1 MPRLFIPTRN
11 RPTSLQSVLT
21 WLARFYPGTGV
32 VVADGSSEDYKAR
45 NRAAVEAAGS
55 GLTIDYRA
63 YPAEFP
69 YFARILEVLES
80 LDDEALVFGADD
92 EFPMM
97 EVFEAGE
104 QHLQR
109 HPDCVAVMGASLF
122 LSQMRP
128 DRLSVRLNP
137 ARSLLA
143 RSPIARAR
151 RFMDW
156 PVATSYALT
165 RRGHLLER
173 YRRAQEC
180 FLAGIYDYVLGV
192 HDALRGSVAA
202 IPAIAFLSTR
212 NYNHSYLRPGDKL
225 FFVRQSDLILKT
237 VDRLREDLL
246 VAGVADEPAA
256 ARLADLLV
264 RGMIA
269 ERCGTPAHLRRGFRE
284 SPAFLEEGI
293 GQQLALF
300 QGLFTADS
308 PVRRR
313 YEEKLAFVAEA
324 MRRNIASDDN
334 GGEPRQYRTLEAQE
348 RPPEAGAGARTPP
361 PSGRGL
367 EAQHDESG
375 VTMLLDPTTW
385 LRLEGAADSPV
396 DGPAAGPTSPAP
408 TASPPAGRL
417 EEALRVLGES
427 DRSRQELVALL
438 QRHEARERAAAPFG
452 SDLREGVTGP
462 ILDAA
467 VGQGR
472 RFVKRLE
479 SGLSLVFH
487 YRSKIARDF
496 LLSDAPAP
504 DHVWEPQTTRTL
516 LELGRDARQAVIG
529 GAYFGDQ
536 AVPLAERLR
545 GRGTVHCFELSAEN
559 ADLLTHN
566 ARRNGLDNLVVN
578 RLGLWSD
585 ARVRLALVGEDAY
598 AAPREAPAG
607 FAATTLEAYAEAQGL
622 EGIDLVMLDIEG
634 GELAALRGGR
644 RFLEQPAE
652 QAPQL
657 VFEIHGAYTDW
668 SNGIA
673 ETEIVRFLAVRG
685 YTLFAIRDYQ
695 SNVAMAGRPV
705 ELVELDSIVTAGPVH
720 GFNML
725 GTKRPEALDPAVF
738 RRVRGVSPKLLF
750 GRDPVLHAPLS

>member
-1 MPRLFIPTRN
+1 VPRLFIPTRN

-32 VVADGSSEDYKAR
+32 IVADGSSEDHKAR

-55 GLTIDYRA
+55 GLEIDYRA
-63 YPAEFP
+63 YPLECPF
-69 YFARILEVLES
+69 FARILDVLES

-104 QHLQR
+104 SHLR
-109 HPDCVAVMGASLF
+109 RNPDCVAVMGASLF
-122 LSQMRP
+122 LTQRNP
-128 DRLSVRLNP
+128 ERLSVRFNP

-143 RSPIARAR
+143 RSPLARAR
-151 RFMDW
+151 HFMDW
-156 PVATSYALT
+156 PVATTYALT

-212 NYNHSYLRPGDKL
+212 NYTHSYVRHGDKL
-225 FFVRQSDLILKT
+225 FFVRQSGLILKT

-246 VAGVADEPAA
+246 AAGVADEQAA
-256 ARLADLLV
+256 ARLADRLV
-264 RGMIA
+264 MGMIA
-269 ERCGTPAHLRRGFRE
+269 ERCGTPAHLRQGFRD

-293 GQQLALF
+293 REQMALF
-300 QGLFTADS
+300 QGIFTADS

-334 GGEPRQYRTLEAQE
+334 VGEPRHYGTLEAQE
-348 RPPEAGAGARTPP
+348 ERPEAAAAVRPPP
-361 PSGRGL
+361 PSGRGAK
-367 EAQHDESG
+367 AQPDKSG
-375 VTMLLDPTTW
+375 VMMPLDPTTW
-385 LRLEGAADSPV
+385 LRLEDPTDSPA
-396 DGPAAGPTSPAP
+396 DEPAAAPSSPAP
-408 TASPPAGRL
+408 AASSTAEPL
-417 EEALRVLGES
+417 EEALRALGES
-427 DRSRQELVALL
+427 DRSRQELIALL
-438 QRHEARERAAAPFG
+438 RRHEVRERAAAPSGF
-452 SDLREGVTGP
+452 DLRERVSGP

-472 RFVKRLE
+472 RLVKRLE

-504 DHVWEPQTTRTL
+504 DHVWEPQTTKTL

-536 AVPLAERLR
+536 AVPLAALLR

-559 ADLLTHN
+559 ADLLAHN
-566 ARRNGLDNLVVN
+566 ARRNGLDNLVVS

-585 ARVRLALVGEDAY
+585 AKARLALVGEDAH

-607 FAATTLEAYAEAQGL
+607 FATTTLEAYAQAQGL

-634 GELAALRGGR
+634 GELAALQGGR
-644 RFLEQPAE
+644 RFLEQPPG

-668 SNGIA
+668 SDGIA
-673 ETEIVRFLAVRG
+673 ETEVARFLAACG

-695 SNVAMAGRPV
+695 SNVAMRGRPV
-705 ELVELDSIVTAGPVH
+705 ELVELDSIVTEGPTH

-725 GTKRPEALDPAVF
+725 ATKRPEALDPAVF

-750 GRDPVLHAPLS
+750 HRDPALHAPLS